1 MICVAAGVYRPPEK
15 QGQDAK
21 DHKMSI
27 FSDCGIN
34 YIHSAVRKVRTVRTK
49 PHNKNAVYRT
59 ENKIHSAYLQNLGT

>member
-27 FSDCGIN
+27 FSDCDIN
-34 YIHSAVRKVRTVRTK
+34 YILMTQPARDDLKDIATYIAK
-49 PHNKNAVYRT
+49 K
-59 ENKIHSAYLQNLGT
+59 EF